1 MKDIS
6 LLTFAK
12 IRIVLFLS
20 RKRTKT
26 RETYYFLFLLAR
38 SVFFFLMSLL
48 ICKNISWLLKL
59 SRDNLNYTW
68 AAKRPASIIEII

>member
-38 SVFFFLMSLL
+38 SVFWFFFFDELVDL
-48 ICKNISWLLKL
+48 
-59 SRDNLNYTW
+59 
-68 AAKRPASIIEII
+68 